1 MAFNKLENFYEIL
14 EVSVDSSTAQIK
26 AAYRKLARKYHPD
39 INKSPDAIEKFK
51 KISQA
56 YETLSNPQTRE
67 QYNILNG
74 IFKPEKTKTSSQ
86 KAEEEYKNTAK
97 NTRTTQQ
104 EQTPPPKLKNRLKKI
119 NHLIFSSIFGQNSK
133 KINVQ
138 KIIKSHKK
146 VKTLQPISQ

>member
-56 YETLSNPQTRE
+56 YETLSNPQT
-67 QYNILNG
+67 
-74 IFKPEKTKTSSQ
+74 S
-86 KAEEEYKNTAK
+86 
-97 NTRTTQQ
+97 
-104 EQTPPPKLKNRLKKI
+104 
-119 NHLIFSSIFGQNSK
+119 
-133 KINVQ
+133 
-138 KIIKSHKK
+138 
-146 VKTLQPISQ
+146 